1 MRRAVSSAGVVSSA
15 GRCGDSGGGGDAVV
29 AVAARRRVRGRALAI
44 GLSVMPFGV
53 SFGAVS
59 VNAGLSVLQTCL
71 LSLVLFSGASQFALV
86 SVLGA
91 GGGLGSALATTLLL
105 GVRNGLYGVSVRGLL
120 GLPPWKRP
128 LAAQVTIDEST
139 AMALAEAPAGLGAYG
154 FWVTAASVYVLWN
167 ASTVVGAVAG
177 RGLGSPAAAGLDA
190 AGPAAFA
197 ALLGPRLRAASS
209 RWVALLA
216 VAVAVLCVPLL
227 PVGSPVLLGGGV
239 AAMVFVV
246 VRRR

>member
-1 MRRAVSSAGVVSSA
+1 
-15 GRCGDSGGGGDAVV
+15 
-29 AVAARRRVRGRALAI
+29 
-44 GLSVMPFGV
+44 
-53 SFGAVS
+53 
-59 VNAGLSVLQTCL
+59 
-71 LSLVLFSGASQFALV
+71 
-86 SVLGA
+86 
-91 GGGLGSALATTLLL
+91 LGSALATTLLL

-139 AMALAEAPAGLGAYG
+139 AMALAEAPAGLGAYA

-167 ASTVVGAVAG
+167 VSTVVGAVAG

-197 ALLGPRLRAASS
+197 ALLGPRLRVASS

-227 PVGSPVLLGGGV
+227 PVGSPVLVGGGV
-239 AAMVFVV
+239 AALVFVV